1 MLQEQRIKRRRVS
14 SVLEV
19 SPANEESKQ
28 AASNSRISN
37 ESEIL
42 RQIEEDK
49 RQESDRRRFEIMM
62 SQKPQNYDQVM
73 E

>member
-1 MLQEQRIKRRRVS
+1 M
-14 SVLEV
+14 
-19 SPANEESKQ
+19 
-28 AASNSRISN
+28 ISN

-49 RQESDRRRFEIMM
+49 WQESERRRFEIMM
-62 SQKPQNYDQVM
+62 SQKPQNYEQVM